1 MPHAIEDQIL
11 RFRKHLRR
19 RGLKLT
25 SQRATVAREV
35 FGTLQHFSAEELLDS
50 LRQRT
55 RAISKA
61 TVYRTLLLLEEARL
75 ITSIDFQRGY
85 KLYERT
91 HLAGHEHHEHVLCL
105 GCDKIVEFQD
115 PELETF
121 HERIA
126 KRLGFRV
133 VSHTYKIFG
142 LCEACD
148 AKSDKENAWIV
159 GKTTITR

>member
-1 MPHAIEDQIL
+1 MPHSIEDQVV
-11 RFRKHLRR
+11 RFRDHLRR

-25 SQRATVAREV
+25 SQRDTIAREV
-35 FGTLQHFSAEELLDS
+35 FGTLHHFSAEELLDH
-50 LRQRT
+50 LRHHS

-61 TVYRTLLLLEEARL
+61 TVYRTLFLLEEARL

-85 KLYERT
+85 KLYEHT
-91 HLAGHEHHEHVLCL
+91 HVAGHEHHEHLLCL

-142 LCEACD
+142 LCPTCRARMDE
-148 AKSDKENAWIV
+148 
-159 GKTTITR
+159 GKLERTITR